1 MRGANDAG
9 AGGQGSPVGVEAI
22 VWVWRTERLSV
33 VPPGLRLSG
42 WNPGKDGI
50 FFSTMP
56 TYEYVCEKCGAHLDI
71 FQSMKDAALK
81 TCPKDKCP
89 KKVWGKGKIQRQ
101 LGTGAGFIFKGSGF
115 YITDYR
121 SAGYKKAAKEAG
133 GGGEK
138 SGGGEK
144 KSSDSSG
151 GGKTKS
157 GEGKSSKSS

>member
-1 MRGANDAG
+1 
-9 AGGQGSPVGVEAI
+9 
-22 VWVWRTERLSV
+22 
-33 VPPGLRLSG
+33 
-42 WNPGKDGI
+42 
-50 FFSTMP
+50 MP

-81 TCPKDKCP
+81 TCPQDKCP

-121 SAGYKKAAKEAG
+121 SAGYRKAAKEAG

-144 KSSDSSG
+144 KSSDSSS

>member
-1 MRGANDAG
+1 MRLDT
-9 AGGQGSPVGVEAI
+9 SPGF
-22 VWVWRTERLSV
+22 
-33 VPPGLRLSG
+33 
-42 WNPGKDGI
+42 DI
-50 FFSTMP
+50 FSSMP

-71 FQSMKDAALK
+71 FQSMKDAPLK
-81 TCPKDKCP
+81 TCPQDKCP

-133 GGGEK
+133 GGGGEK

-144 KSSDSSG
+144 KSSESTG
-151 GGKTKS
+151 GGKTKG

>member
-1 MRGANDAG
+1 M
-9 AGGQGSPVGVEAI
+9 
-22 VWVWRTERLSV
+22 L
-33 VPPGLRLSG
+33 GLRLCG
-42 WNPGKDGI
+42 WIPAGEGI

-71 FQSMKDAALK
+71 FQSMKDEALK

>member
-1 MRGANDAG
+1 MPASCSAAARLCGWIPPRGA
-9 AGGQGSPVGVEAI
+9 
-22 VWVWRTERLSV
+22 
-33 VPPGLRLSG
+33 
-42 WNPGKDGI
+42 I
-50 FFSTMP
+50 FLPTMP
-56 TYEYVCEKCGAHLDI
+56 TYEYVCEKCGSHLDI
-71 FQSMKDAALK
+71 FQSMKDAPLK

-121 SAGYKKAAKEAG
+121 SAGYKKAAKEAT
-133 GGGEK
+133 
-138 SGGGEK
+138 GGGEK

>member
-1 MRGANDAG
+1 MELPEWVL
-9 AGGQGSPVGVEAI
+9 GSEVEKVGVRGRKSSFQGEAA
-22 VWVWRTERLSV
+22 WRLC
-33 VPPGLRLSG
+33 G
-42 WNPGKDGI
+42 WIPTGEGI

-133 GGGEK
+133 GGGAVSYTHLRAHE
-138 SGGGEK
+138 
-144 KSSDSSG
+144 
-151 GGKTKS
+151 T
-157 GEGKSSKSS
+157 

>member
-1 MRGANDAG
+1 
-9 AGGQGSPVGVEAI
+9 
-22 VWVWRTERLSV
+22 
-33 VPPGLRLSG
+33 
-42 WNPGKDGI
+42 
-50 FFSTMP
+50 MP
-56 TYEYVCEKCGAHLDI
+56 TYEYVCEKCEAHLDI
-71 FQSMKDAALK
+71 FQSMKDAPLK
-81 TCPKDKCP
+81 TCPKDKCA

-101 LGTGAGFIFKGSGF
+101 LGTGAGFIFKGSGC

-138 SGGGEK
+138 GGGEK